1 VPEPDRL
8 GAPRCMGEE
17 HKVPCP
23 YCPYTSSISAV
34 RVHKY
39 KEHPVQLAKEML
51 KYINEKM

>member
-39 KEHPVQLAKEML
+39 KEHPLLLAKEML
-51 KYINEKM
+51 RYKNET